1 MATCDICGTGFD
13 DLGVQIVLPGL
24 AKSFD
29 RIDCAIRARNLAGA
43 SGAGV
48 PMRGMLVP
56 LAAGT
61 ATRSFALGG
70 LSAGLAAA
78 LAGTR
83 ARVALGGV
91 TVGMALLVATTA
103 HLATRGGQT
112 ADATT
117 RPQAL
122 ALQARYAADYADR
135 IRASAVTRTAAQTRS
150 AAEVRYAVLAASRS
164 TDVPRAARV
173 MTVATRTRTHGSKA
187 VRHAGQTRSTKPSSS
202 SSTKESTRSG
212 WGHGDKNHDHSGP
225 GKSSQAAKQGKGKRH
240 K

>member
-1 MATCDICGTGFD
+1 MATCEICGTAFD
-13 DLGVQIVLPGL
+13 DLGVQVVLPGL

-29 RIDCAIRARNLAGA
+29 RIDCAVRARNLAGA

-48 PMRGMLVP
+48 PSRGMLVP

-83 ARVALGGV
+83 ARVALGGA
-91 TVGMALLVATTA
+91 TVGVALLVATTA
-103 HLATRGGQT
+103 HLATRGGPT

-122 ALQARYAADYADR
+122 APQARYAADYADR
-135 IRASAVTRTAAQTRS
+135 IRVSAATQTAAQTRS
-150 AAEVRYAVLAASRS
+150 ASEVRYTLLAASRS
-164 TDVPRAARV
+164 SDVPRAARV
-173 MTVATRTRTHGSKA
+173 MTVATRTHRPKA
-187 VRHAGQTRSTKPSSS
+187 VRHAGQTQTANPSKSS
-202 SSTKESTRSG
+202 GARASTRSG
-212 WGHGDKNHDHSGP
+212 WGHGDKNHSHSGP
-225 GKSSQAAKQGKGKRH
+225 GKSSKAKNH
-240 K
+240 KKK